1 MDKHIRRKVREKI
14 LNMHEVIER
23 LRAKAL
29 REEQERV
36 LTIEQVRESQRQR
49 RKKWDQMIRRSV
61 HLGQQRDILKREKE
75 QDRLREERKKKKV
88 EK

>member
-1 MDKHIRRKVREKI
+1 MDEHIRRKFREKI
-14 LNMHEVIER
+14 LNMHKVIER

-61 HLGQQRDILKREKE
+61 HLGQQRDILRREKE
-75 QDRLREERKKKKV
+75 QDRLREERKKKKS
-88 EK
+88 